1 MTKTEQTRLEARRF
15 KVSQQVAEGSRNV
28 ARTCRHFVIL
38 ARPSTGGND
47 GTRPT
52 ARRASGTGPGRH
64 IGRPEPSR
72 GRASARHVPAAALP
86 LQTGQD
92 CGLSEAVDECA
103 GGVQRQQFLAS
114 RDHHAICCGCE
125 ALDIHHG
132 PVTESCRAR
141 HLHPGRSAGRGC
153 AERRPAVRGPGPGS
167 CRLRVSRSPVHQG
180 G

>member
-1 MTKTEQTRLEARRF
+1 MTKTEQTPLQARRF
-15 KVSQQVAEGSRNV
+15 KVLQQAAEGSRNM
-28 ARTCRHFVIL
+28 ARTCGMSGFL
-38 ARPSTGGND
+38 ARPPTGGND
-47 GTRPT
+47 GTRP
-52 ARRASGTGPGRH
+52 AAGRASGTGPGRH

-125 ALDIHHG
+125 ASDIRHG
-132 PVTESCRAR
+132 PVTGLR
-141 HLHPGRSAGRGC
+141 LL
-153 AERRPAVRGPGPGS
+153 ERLVAQWRVNPA
-167 CRLRVSRSPVHQG
+167 
-180 G
+180 